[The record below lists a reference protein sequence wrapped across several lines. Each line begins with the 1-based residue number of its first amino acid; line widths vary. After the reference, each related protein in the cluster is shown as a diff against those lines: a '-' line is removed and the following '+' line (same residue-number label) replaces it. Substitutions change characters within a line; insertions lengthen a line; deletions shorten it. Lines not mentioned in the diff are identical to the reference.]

1 MCRTSA
7 SDIFFSVRAPSPL
20 LLDGNRCR
28 SRARVRIR
36 NETGLCGGG
45 GLGLHFYVLKV
56 LSVARNVFVIVFFS
70 PSQTLSGGKSIPI
83 LKTANV
89 SQIWYFKEEKR
100 GRVKIITL
108 SKIPTRSREKLV
120 MDGTFWHAVDGRK
133 IGKLVGVR
141 RLSMPL
147 AVAVF
152 FSSILCR
159 E

>member
-7 SDIFFSVRAPSPL
+7 SDFFFSVRAPSPL

-100 GRVKIITL
+100 GEGENNNVVENSH
-108 SKIPTRSREKLV
+108 SKSRKTGNGRDILARCRRSKNRQTCWGAPFV
-120 MDGTFWHAVDGRK
+120 YA
-133 IGKLVGVR
+133 
-141 RLSMPL
+141 SCS
-147 AVAVF
+147 
-152 FSSILCR
+152 SSIFLINTV
-159 E
+159 